1 VERTR
6 DALVVVLTI
15 TTGAVDA
22 VSFLHLGH
30 VFASVITGNL
40 VLMGVSAGAGVA
52 ALAEH
57 GGVALAGYAVG
68 VLAGAPIARERDR
81 PPAGQGAV
89 WPSRV
94 TACLAAEVAVLAAVS
109 VGWWLTGGRPG
120 STAQFVLLGLAG
132 AAMGMQGAA
141 VRRLGQMSSTYL
153 TSTLTGVLVSLV
165 YREAPEGLGRSLAV
179 LAAIVAGAVAGAI
192 TAGHAPAALPVIFL
206 VPPALVVAAAVR
218 LHRRQPRSQPDR

>member
-1 VERTR
+1 V
-6 DALVVVLTI
+6 AVLTI

-22 VSFLHLGH
+22 VCFLHLGH

-40 VLMGVSAGAGVA
+40 VLMGVSAGTGVA

-57 GGVALAGYAVG
+57 GGVALAGYAAG

-81 PPAGQGAV
+81 AADGQSAA

-94 TACLAAEVAVLAAVS
+94 TACLAAELVVLVAVS
-109 VGWWLTGGRPG
+109 IGWWLAGGRPG
-120 STAQFVLLGLAG
+120 SNAQFVLLGLAA

-179 LAAIVAGAVAGAI
+179 LAAIVAGAVAGAV
-192 TAGHAPAALPVIFL
+192 TAGHAPAALPVILL
-206 VPPALVVAAAVR
+206 VPPALVVAVALR
-218 LHRRQPRSQPDR
+218 LRRRRR